1 MVFRCEGWPLCLRDR
16 VVIQLA
22 PINPLLL
29 RPGDFY
35 LQVEPFGDQAA
46 RIVLKSLLTQGEGLL
61 DQAGFGGPPEGLG
74 VEETPILET
83 SYPCIFTEAWLE
95 EVNEGRHGTPLRT
108 CVLSSDQGVV
118 KMPWAEISK
127 PEFLDRP
134 KSRAP
139 SVSLSSPLTGVLT
152 QDVQM
157 EAPYPS
163 PPMPSPLGAQ
173 SSVQSE
179 LSSLTMETV
188 ILPAKDGI
196 AVSLR
201 LTGGNNSKLVK
212 MDNGTAI
219 NNPSGKP
226 VGWVSPN
233 TWDTR
238 HNREIEGEYVDL
250 VEFNKEKEAMALS
263 KPIPPKD
270 LPLQGFRPVRPAPPV
285 PKRDRPP
292 QEGPLKFPTDIC
304 APCSKEASLNL
315 DLESKCRHR
324 KSYLAALMN
333 PVSFGASLAPLQ
345 ESGVDV
351 EVLGL
356 GAGEG
361 GGCEPGGPGQTAQA
375 CLAGCISQTTPEEG
389 EGSSELKQTGPDGRS
404 CCMAN
409 CGGHPKNAG
418 PCLQPQPQ
426 SQPKHCHQPALGV
439 SGGRDELQRRH
450 IVQKFPKTQMVR
462 KLGQQHRPPPD
473 TRLACQRS
481 SEAEGERQPQQ
492 HQHQH
497 QHQQPQQTPLVHQG
511 PGQAKNHKAP
521 LQSQTPHQAAGPQ
534 TASPTKGP
542 VPGAEGRSPNSPSSR
557 DTTQGTP
564 EPPAVQ
570 AEVPRLWGK
579 SRAKQHSLSSVSDSA
594 RECLQAQRM
603 PGRSLSDVCPEAIP
617 TVRVI
622 QNKKTTAFGLVS
634 PKLDR
639 KAQSKPS
646 KKGNIEEMF

>member
-83 SYPCIFTEAWLE
+83 SYPCIFTKAWLE

-118 KMPWAEISK
+118 KVPWAEIAK

-134 KSRAP
+134 KNRAP
-139 SVSLSSPLTGVLT
+139 SVSMSSPLTGVLT
-152 QDVQM
+152 QDIQM
-157 EAPYPS
+157 EAPHPS
-163 PPMPSPLGAQ
+163 SPMPPLLGAQ

-212 MDNGTAI
+212 MDHGTPI

-250 VEFNKEKEAMALS
+250 VEFNKEKEALALS
-263 KPIPPKD
+263 KPTPPKG
-270 LPLQGFRPVRPAPPV
+270 LPLQGLRPVRPAPPV
-285 PKRDRPP
+285 PKRDHPP
-292 QEGPLKFPTDIC
+292 QEGPLKLPTDIC
-304 APCSKEASLNL
+304 APCSKGTPLNL

-333 PVSFGASLAPLQ
+333 PVSFGASLTPLE
-345 ESGVDV
+345 ESGADL
-351 EVLGL
+351 EEL
-356 GAGEG
+356 GEG
-361 GGCEPGGPGQTAQA
+361 GGCGASGPGQIAQA
-375 CLAGCISQTTPEEG
+375 CLAGCPSQTTSEEG
-389 EGSSELKQTGPDGRS
+389 EGSSKLKETGPAGRS

-409 CGGHPKNAG
+409 CEGHQKNAELS
-418 PCLQPQPQ
+418 LQPQ
-426 SQPKHCHQPALGV
+426 SHPKHCHQPVLGV
-439 SGGRDELQRRH
+439 SGGRDELQRRLA
-450 IVQKFPKTQMVR
+450 IQKFPKTQMVR

-473 TRLACQRS
+473 TRLACQGS
-481 SEAEGERQPQQ
+481 SEAEGERRPQQ
-492 HQHQH
+492 HQ
-497 QHQQPQQTPLVHQG
+497 QQQQQQQTPLVHQD
-511 PGQAKNHKAP
+511 PGQTKHHKAP
-521 LQSQTPHQAAGPQ
+521 LQSQTSHQAAGPQ
-534 TASPTKGP
+534 TSSPTKSLI
-542 VPGAEGRSPNSPSSR
+542 PGAEALSLNSPSNK
-557 DTTQGTP
+557 DMPQGTP
-564 EPPAVQ
+564 EPPAIQ
-570 AEVPRLWGK
+570 TDVPRLWGK
-579 SRAKQHSLSSVSDSA
+579 SRTKQHSLSSVSDSV

-639 KAQSKPS
+639 KAQSKLS
-646 KKGNIEEMF
+646 RTGNKEEMF